1 MSLLKTSVPLALAV
15 AGVLGW
21 AAAQSTPNFCPVPG
35 TVTDIG
41 GVVNTYYPGVGTAG
55 PSVGPVTIQV
65 GPRRTGGG
73 PDIAPGDLLLI
84 VQMQDATFNF
94 DPSDTSSAAAGN
106 AAFGT
111 LRDLNSAGRYEYA
124 TATSVGLGSIT
135 VGSLRYRYTSADSTT
150 TAGQKRF
157 QVVRV
162 ARYGNARIISEIR
175 ALEWEGSSGGIVAVD
190 VTGTLDFNGQRIN
203 VNGQG
208 FRGGGAVRTTGDG
221 VENLT
226 PGAPNPAI
234 PTAGLGIYPA
244 SFRKPAPAAVSEGPL
259 DDYFPYWSGG
269 APHGTKGEGIGGAPL
284 ITNDLPRQPAGSQDD
299 QYDPSGRISGYP
311 RLIYPGAG
319 AFPAGNG
326 IDQARG
332 FVLNAGGG
340 GTDGMPLKDPATAA
354 AIVDGNSFNAGG
366 GGGSNAGAGGKGG
379 NGWVRPTPPAMHP
392 NAIAVP
398 TATPGVFTGSEAS
411 GGRGGQGLAADAIFG
426 YTPTLPD
433 RMYLGGGGGSGS
445 INDEAAF
452 SASGADGGGI
462 VLLRAATVSGSGA
475 INADGDDAPR
485 LVGRT
490 NKGGGGIFDDA
501 TGGGGGGGV
510 IVVQTSTNTTLPLT
524 LTVDG
529 GNGGSTRPIG
539 ISPLV
544 PDDSRGRHG
553 PGGGGGGGIVY
564 ATVGAASVASIST
577 AGGLAGTT
585 AAADNYGARNGSPGA
600 ARGLGPWNPGDPL
613 PQCTASLTLTKTTP
627 QASLPAGTTT
637 AAYTLTLTNAGPGTA
652 TSTTISDDLPDGFTL
667 VAGSATVTYGGGATG
682 PAAPAVSG
690 ADPVVFGNFDLPPG
704 GVVTLNYRVNLN
716 NAQPNTDYVNTARA
730 AGTGPGGSALTAGP
744 VSATVRLAGVA
755 PTATPDRATTPFN
768 TPVVFGP
775 GPFPPG
781 VTPAPPVFENDSPQC
796 RAILTGGG
804 RITLLDGNNP
814 VSTLTVAN
822 QGTFEVQQPGN
833 LVRFTPVQ
841 GFVGSTSAVPYGY
854 LNPPIPPGTLD
865 ASCRSTITVTV
876 QPPVLSKTVDKTL
889 VAVGEELT
897 YTLTLRG
904 QVTNATLEFS
914 DLLPLGLI
922 YRPGTST
929 LSGVALA
936 TEPAA
941 ENVSGR
947 QRLTWRLTGVTGTDP
962 VIRFRVVVTD
972 RVSNPIVN
980 GAQIIVTPPGGP
992 PPGSPPPPT
1001 YGSNTVTTRL
1011 ITSAFS
1017 SSGEI
1022 VGRVYFDRNR
1032 DDNFTQGI
1040 DEPLQGA
1047 RVYLSNGRFAI
1058 TDGLGRYSITNV
1070 ETGTWAIRVD
1080 RLTVPYVPKAVPDDQ
1095 GLRGTRYV
1103 RVVGAGVYHEDFLYE
1118 LPGMLVSRV
1127 RATRLSMGG
1136 AGGVQIEKIVTEVG
1150 RGSFVVTLRLSVGA
1164 PVRGLEITDPVP
1176 TGATRGALN
1185 NNASLQ
1191 PSIAGNLITL
1201 PGVLSAGTYTF
1212 SYTLTSNNLAL
1223 DQVITDPDLFWDEV
1237 TP

>member
-1 MSLLKTSVPLALAV
+1 MSLPKIRVPLVLAV

-21 AAAQSTPNFCPVPG
+21 AAAQSTSNFCPVPG

-124 TATSVGLGSIT
+124 TATAVGVGSVT
-135 VGSLRYRYTSADSTT
+135 VGSLRYRYTSADSTA

-175 ALEWEGSSGGIVAVD
+175 ALEWEGRSGGIVALD

-208 FRGGGAVRTTGDG
+208 FRGGGGERTTGDG
-221 VENLT
+221 VENT
-226 PGAPNPAI
+226 AFGV
-234 PTAGLGIYPA
+234 PTAGFAAGLGIRPT
-244 SFRKPAPAAVSEGPL
+244 SFFNPAVSEGPL
-259 DDYFPYWSGG
+259 DEYFPYWRGG

-284 ITNDLPRQPAGSQDD
+284 GTSDLPRVTAPSDQTD
-299 QYDPSGRISGYP
+299 QYDRSRPGLISGYP
-311 RLIYPGAG
+311 RLTYPGAG
-319 AFPAGNG
+319 GEPGGNG
-326 IDQARG
+326 IDKARG
-332 FVLNAGGG
+332 AILNAGGG
-340 GTDGMPLKDPATAA
+340 GTDGQPYKDRNTAPS
-354 AIVDGNSFNAGG
+354 IVDGNSFNSGG

-379 NGWVRPTPPAMHP
+379 NSWVRPTPPAMDP
-392 NAIAVP
+392 GAIAVP
-398 TATPGVFTGSEAS
+398 TGTPGVFTGSEAS
-411 GGRGGQGLAADAIFG
+411 GGRGGLALAADPTFG
-426 YTPTLPD
+426 YTPTAPD
-433 RMYLGGGGGSGS
+433 RVYLGGGGGSGS
-445 INDEAAF
+445 INDEAAY

-462 VLLRAATVSGSGA
+462 VLVRAATVSGNGSITASGL
-475 INADGDDAPR
+475 DALR
-485 LVGRT
+485 LEART
-490 NKGGGGIFDDA
+490 NKPVPSGTFDDA
-501 TGGGGGGGV
+501 AGGGGGGGV
-510 IVVQTSTNTTLPLT
+510 IVVQTSTNTTLPLS
-524 LTVDG
+524 LSVNG

-539 ISPLV
+539 ITI
-544 PDDSRGRHG
+544 PDTVERRHG

-667 VAGSATVTYGGGATG
+667 VAGSAAVTYGGGATG
-682 PAAPAVSG
+682 PATPAVSG

-730 AGTGPGGSALTAGP
+730 AGTGPGGTPLTAGP

-796 RAILTGGG
+796 RAILSGGG

-841 GFVGSTSAVPYGY
+841 GFVGPTSAVPYGY
-854 LNPPIPPGTLD
+854 LNPPVPPGTLD

-876 QPPVLSKTVDKTL
+876 QPPVLTKSVDKTL

-936 TEPAA
+936 TEPTA

-1136 AGGVQIEKIVTEVG
+1136 ASGVQIEKIVTEVG

-1191 PSIAGNLITL
+1191 PSVAGNLITL